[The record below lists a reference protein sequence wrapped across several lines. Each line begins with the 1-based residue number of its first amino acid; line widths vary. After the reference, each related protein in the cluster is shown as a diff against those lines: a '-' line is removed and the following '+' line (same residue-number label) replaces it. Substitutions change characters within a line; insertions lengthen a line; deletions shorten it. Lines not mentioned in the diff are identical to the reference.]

1 VGVLPSLLP
10 LQSSV
15 QLFPGDWLLIFTDG
29 ITEAPDANGEEFGSE
44 RVLAAMARNLD
55 RTADEMRDAILDELR
70 SHSRGVVQAD
80 DVTLIVARVLAG
92 ISHTQRAG
100 DES

>member
-1 VGVLPSLLP
+1 
-10 LQSSV
+10 
-15 QLFPGDWLLIFTDG
+15 
-29 ITEAPDANGEEFGSE
+29 
-44 RVLAAMARNLD
+44 MARNLD

-92 ISHTQRAG
+92 ISHTQRAETSLDAAG
-100 DES
+100 TSACAASVLQTTFGHHQEERSEWRKS